1 MERKD
6 KRSVLSGNSEMR
18 NSRASQRLD
27 PIAVCAIRLHE
38 RLARVSGKVAARV
51 REVEGAELLEF
62 AMVLPVILVMLIGLL
77 DFSNAYNVKQKLAT
91 AAREGART
99 GASQP
104 NYYDSSSPPSLPA
117 IKDVV
122 TSYLTTAG
130 FDTSFINSTLTY
142 DSTTHTGTYYTT
154 GSTGT
159 TYGLKIELF
168 YHFADTSG
176 TSILSTR
183 VTLRYPY
190 NWGFGFNKIIKLL
203 VPSAGFG
210 NPITIET
217 DATMQNLNG

>member
-1 MERKD
+1 MRK
-6 KRSVLSGNSEMR
+6 
-18 NSRASQRLD
+18 SRASQRWGH
-27 PIAVCAIRLHE
+27 IAVRAERLHE
-38 RLARVSGKVAARV
+38 RFARVSGKVAARV

-62 AMVLPVILVMLIGLL
+62 AMALPVILVMLIGLL
-77 DFSNAYNVKQKLAT
+77 DFSNAYHVKQKLAS

-104 NYYDSSSPPSLPA
+104 NYYDSASPPSLPA

-122 TSYLTTAG
+122 TTYLSTAG

-142 DSTTHTGTYYTT
+142 DQTTHTGTYYTT
-154 GSTGT
+154 SSTGT

-168 YHFADTSG
+168 YQFADSSG
-176 TSILSTR
+176 TQILSTR
-183 VTLRYPY
+183 VTLLYPY
-190 NWGFGFNKIIKLL
+190 NWGFGFNKVIRLL

-210 NPITIET
+210 DPITIET

>member
-6 KRSVLSGNSEMR
+6 RRSVLSANSEMR
-18 NSRASQRLD
+18 NRKASLSWS
-27 PIAVCAIRLHE
+27 PIAVCAERLRE
-38 RLARVSGKVAARV
+38 RLARVSGGIGARA
-51 REVEGAELLEF
+51 RQAEGAELLEF
-62 AMVLPVILVMLIGLL
+62 AMALPVILVMLVGLL
-77 DFSNAYNVKQKLAT
+77 DFAHAYNVKQKLAT

-104 NYYDSSSPPSLPA
+104 NYYDNASPPSLPV

-122 TSYLTTAG
+122 TTYLSNAG
-130 FDTSFINSTLTY
+130 FDTSFINPTLTY

-154 GSTGT
+154 SSTTGIS
-159 TYGLKIELF
+159 YGLKIELF
-168 YHFADTSG
+168 YHFTDSAG
-176 TSILSTR
+176 TSVESTR

-190 NWGFGFNKIIKLL
+190 NWGFGFNRIIKLL

-217 DATMQNLNG
+217 DATMSNLN